1 VISFS
6 EIQKISARE
15 RRIVLMK
22 FSELT
27 NIEIEKILKDC
38 NLTED
43 ETEIFVLSSKGKSIT
58 EISYYCSISER
69 TVNRKIKKIKEK
81 INKIG
86 G

>member
-1 VISFS
+1 
-6 EIQKISARE
+6 
-15 RRIVLMK
+15 MK

-58 EISYYCSISER
+58 EISYYCSVSER

>member
-1 VISFS
+1 
-6 EIQKISARE
+6 
-15 RRIVLMK
+15 MK

-38 NLTED
+38 NFTED
-43 ETEIFVLSSKGKSIT
+43 ETEIFVLSSKGKSIA

>member
-38 NLTED
+38 NFTED